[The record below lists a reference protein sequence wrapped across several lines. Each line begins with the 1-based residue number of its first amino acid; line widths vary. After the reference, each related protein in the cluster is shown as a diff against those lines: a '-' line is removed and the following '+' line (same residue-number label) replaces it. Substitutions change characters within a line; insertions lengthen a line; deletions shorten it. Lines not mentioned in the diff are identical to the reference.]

1 MSGAEIQNLLE
12 QTLFALARSVGVGV
26 DFMEPIVLMGKLRV
40 HTTPEHDDVYYWRQT
55 PLLRVRREKD
65 REDTVWLFLS
75 PDGALL
81 SRHVQEKTFRQ
92 GA

>member
-1 MSGAEIQNLLE
+1 MTGAEIQNLLE

-40 HTTPEHDDVYYWRQT
+40 HNTPERDEIYYWQRT
-55 PLLRVRREKD
+55 PLLRVRRE
-65 REDTVWLFLS
+65 RNEAGTVWLFLS
-75 PDGALL
+75 PDGGLL
-81 SRHVQEKTFRQ
+81 ARHVQEKTSRQ

>member
-1 MSGAEIQNLLE
+1 MTGAEIQNLLE

-40 HTTPEHDDVYYWRQT
+40 HKTPERDEIYYWQRT
-55 PLLRVRREKD
+55 PLLRVRREKS
-65 REDTVWLFLS
+65 EAGTVWFFLS
-75 PDGALL
+75 PDGELL
-81 SRHVQEKTFRQ
+81 ARHVQEKTSRQ

>member
-1 MSGAEIQNLLE
+1 MTGAEIQNLLE

-40 HTTPEHDDVYYWRQT
+40 HTTPEHDEIYYWQRT
-55 PLLRVRREKD
+55 PLLRIRREKD
-65 REDTVWLFLS
+65 EAGIVWLFLS
-75 PDGALL
+75 PDGVLL
-81 SRHVQEKTFRQ
+81 SRHVQEQTFSQ